1 MFPPETEQMVN
12 RARRA
17 LPGGWLGDLILP
29 EAMTLVASHGK
40 GSRLFDVDGRSFL
53 DLTCGGGSLILGH
66 AHPAVTEAVRKQLD
80 SGSTFYTLNAR
91 SIELA
96 EALIDAIPCAE
107 QVRFASAGAEATFYT
122 LRLARAFTGKK
133 KILKFE
139 GSYVGHHDYGMI
151 SVSPPE
157 SNMPLSPHLDSAGIP
172 DELKDL
178 VVIAPFNDIE
188 TTCKLI
194 EQHAGELA
202 IVLVE
207 AVQRS
212 IPPMPGFLE
221 AIRET
226 TQRCGVL
233 LAFDEVVTGFRLAY
247 GGAQERYG
255 VVPDLAAYG
264 KAIACGYPLSAVV
277 GRKDVMAL
285 ADPTLKGK
293 PNYVYF
299 SGTLSGN
306 PLCCAA
312 SLATLEQLRRPGTY
326 EKLEEMGDSFRE
338 GLAGV
343 FVKHGLQAQV
353 VGVGSL
359 FQIFFTA
366 DPVKDYRGQTRAN
379 RALFETFA
387 GNMFAKGIFLSR
399 RAKNYISTAHT
410 EQDLDEFLSAADSVC
425 ATGLRAA

>member
-12 RARRA
+12 RARSA

-29 EAMTLVASHGK
+29 DAMTLVASHGK

-80 SGSTFYTLNAR
+80 LGSTFYTLNGR

-96 EALIDAIPCAE
+96 EKLIDAIPCAE
-107 QVRFASAGAEATFYT
+107 KVRFASAGAEATFYT
-122 LRLARAFTGKK
+122 LRLARSFTGKK

-157 SNMPLSPHLDSAGIP
+157 SNTPLSPHLDSAGIP

-178 VVIAPFNDIE
+178 VVIAPFNDTE

-194 EQHAGELA
+194 EKHAGELA

-207 AVQRS
+207 PVQRS

-226 TQRCGVL
+226 TKRCGVL

-277 GRKDVMAL
+277 GRSDVMAL
-285 ADPTLKGK
+285 ADPALKGK

-306 PLCCAA
+306 PLCCSA

-326 EKLEEMGDSFRE
+326 EKLEQMGDRFRE

-343 FVKHGLQAQV
+343 FAKHGLQTQV

-387 GNMFAKGIFLSR
+387 RNMFAKSIFLSR

-425 ATGLRAA
+425 AAGLRAA

>member
-12 RARRA
+12 RARNA

-29 EAMTLVASHGK
+29 DAMTLVASHGK

-66 AHPAVTEAVRKQLD
+66 AHPAVTDAVRKQLE
-80 SGSTFYTLNAR
+80 SGSTFYTLNGR

-96 EALIDAIPCAE
+96 EKLIDAIPCAE
-107 QVRFASAGAEATFYT
+107 KVRFASAGAEATFYT
-122 LRLARAFTGKK
+122 LRLARSFTGKN

-157 SNMPLSPHLDSAGIP
+157 SNTPLSPHLDSAGIP
-172 DELKDL
+172 EELKDL
-178 VVIAPFNDIE
+178 VVIAPFNDTE

-194 EQHAGELA
+194 EQHASELA
-202 IVLVE
+202 VVLVE

-212 IPPMPGFLE
+212 IPPAPGFLE

-226 TQRCGVL
+226 TKRCGVL

-255 VVPDLAAYG
+255 VIPDLAAYG

-277 GRKDVMAL
+277 GRSDVMAL
-285 ADPTLKGK
+285 ADPSLKGK

-312 SLATLEQLRRPGTY
+312 SLATLEQLKRPGTY
-326 EKLEEMGDSFRE
+326 EKLDEMGDRFRE
-338 GLAGV
+338 GLAGI

-359 FQIFFTA
+359 FQIFFTT

-387 GNMFAKGIFLSR
+387 RNMFAKGIFLSR

-410 EQDLDEFLSAADSVC
+410 ERDLDEFLSAADSVC
-425 ATGLRAA
+425 KAELRAA

>member
-1 MFPPETEQMVN
+1 MFPPKTGQMVS
-12 RARRA
+12 RARNA

-29 EAMTLVASHGK
+29 EGMTLVASHGK

-66 AHPAVTEAVRKQLD
+66 AHPAVTEAVRKQLEL
-80 SGSTFYTLNAR
+80 GSTFYTLNER

-96 EALIDAIPCAE
+96 ETLVDAIPCAD

-139 GSYVGHHDYGMI
+139 GSYVGHHDYGMM

-157 SNMPLSPHLDSAGIP
+157 SNTPLAPHLDSAGIP

-178 VVIAPFNDIE
+178 VLIAPFNDAATTCALIE
-188 TTCKLI
+188 T
-194 EQHAGELA
+194 HAGELA
-202 IVLVE
+202 TVLVE

-212 IPPMPGFLE
+212 IPPAPGFLE
-221 AIRET
+221 ALRET
-226 TQRCGVL
+226 TERCGVL

-247 GGAQERYG
+247 GGAQERFG

-264 KAIACGYPLSAVV
+264 KAVACGYPLSAVA
-277 GRKDVMAL
+277 GRRDVMEL
-285 ADPTLKGK
+285 ADPSRKGK
-293 PNYVYF
+293 PDYVYF

-312 SLATLEQLRRPGTY
+312 SLATLEELRRPGTY
-326 EKLEEMGDSFRE
+326 DKLNAMGDRFRE
-338 GLAGV
+338 GLAEV
-343 FVKHGLQAQV
+343 FARHGIAAQV
-353 VGVGSL
+353 IGIGSL
-359 FQIFFTA
+359 FQIFFTK

-379 RALFETFA
+379 RPLFETFA
-387 GNMFAKGIFLSR
+387 RNMFAKGVFLSR
-399 RAKNYISTAHT
+399 RAKNYISTTHT
-410 EQDLDEFLSAADSVC
+410 EKDLDEFLTAADAVC
-425 ATGLRAA
+425 AAGLRA

>member
-1 MFPPETEQMVN
+1 MYPPKTGQIVG

-66 AHPAVTEAVRKQLD
+66 SHPAVVAAAHKQLEL
-80 SGSTFYTLNAR
+80 GSTFYTLNER

-96 EALIDAIPCAE
+96 EQLIDAVPCAE
-107 QVRFASAGAEATFYT
+107 QVRFASAGAEATFYM

-157 SNMPLSPHLDSAGIP
+157 SNTPLAPHFDSAGIP

-178 VVIAPFNDIE
+178 VIVAPYNDAR
-188 TTCKLI
+188 TTSALI
-194 EQHAGELA
+194 EEHADDLA
-202 IVLVE
+202 VVLVE
-207 AVQRS
+207 AVQRA
-212 IPPMPGFLE
+212 IPPARGFLE
-221 AIRET
+221 TLRET

-247 GGAQERYG
+247 GGAQEYFG
-255 VVPDLAAYG
+255 VTPDLAAYG
-264 KAIACGYPLSAVV
+264 KAVACGYPLSAVA
-277 GRKDVMAL
+277 GRGDVMEL
-285 ADPTLKGK
+285 ADPARKGNA
-293 PNYVYF
+293 NYVYF

-312 SLATLEQLRRPGTY
+312 SLATLEELRRPGTY
-326 EKLEEMGDSFRE
+326 EKLAALGDKFRE
-338 GLAGV
+338 GLADV
-343 FVKHGLQAQV
+343 FARHGIAAQV
-353 VGVGSL
+353 IGVGSL
-359 FQIFFTA
+359 FQIFFTNN
-366 DPVKDYRGQTRAN
+366 PVNDYRGQTRAD
-379 RALFETFA
+379 RDTFEVFVRK
-387 GNMFAKGIFLSR
+387 MFAKNIFMSR

-410 EQDLDEFLSAADSVC
+410 EKDLDEFLSAADTVC
-425 ATGLRAA
+425 ASGLKSG